1 MPGALRIPFFRPL
14 LPLLVPLLGL
24 FGCSAT
30 KPPAPKAAAGF
41 VIPNVSAPAAPAA
54 VPPLALAFAPGSSPS
69 LAFSAGEKL
78 PPVLLGIDVLEADG
92 FAAVKGKRLGL
103 LTHPAGVN
111 RRGIPT
117 ADILRRA
124 PGVNLVALFAVEHG
138 INGEFP
144 AGKNYTDYTDR
155 RTGLPVRSLYDGKTR
170 EPTKAQLKDLDALV
184 VDLQDIGSR
193 SYTFISAMKK
203 AMAACFQN
211 GVEII
216 VLDRPNPL
224 GGLKADGPP
233 MDADLMSYVGAF
245 RVPYVH
251 GLTMGELARMTKDA
265 PEPVGRLSLTD
276 AQRAKGKLTVI
287 PMRGWT
293 RAMRWTET
301 GLTWIPT
308 SPLIPDFEAVKGYPM
323 TGLGCELGGF
333 KHGVG
338 SQYQFRGILHLT
350 TKIDVYEKELRALKL
365 PGIDFRRVSAPNTK
379 TGQAG
384 TGLYIEI
391 RDYDAWRPAE
401 LNFYLMRL
409 ACKLEPRNPF
419 AFATTPQRSLFLNL
433 MGSRA
438 FFNDLVAKGK
448 NVDIDAWL
456 KQWHDQARIYQ
467 LQSQKYW
474 LYK

>member
-1 MPGALRIPFFRPL
+1 MPGALRLPFLQSL

-24 FGCSAT
+24 IGCRASQPPIPKSA
-30 KPPAPKAAAGF
+30 APF
-41 VIPNVSAPAAPAA
+41 VTPQITATPPAAPA
-54 VPPLALAFAPGSSPS
+54 
-69 LAFSAGEKL
+69 EKNT
-78 PPVLLGIDVLEADG
+78 PFLLGIDVLEADG

-111 RRGIPT
+111 RRGVPT

-124 PGVNLVALFAVEHG
+124 PGVKLVALFAVEHG

-144 AGKNYTDYTDR
+144 AGKNFNDYVDK
-155 RTGLPVRSLYDGKTR
+155 RTGLPVRTLYDGKTR
-170 EPTKAQLKDLDALV
+170 KPTKAQLKDLDALV
-184 VDLQDIGSR
+184 VDLQDIGTR
-193 SYTFISAMKK
+193 SYTFISAMKG
-203 AMAACFQN
+203 AMSACFDH

-216 VLDRPNPL
+216 ILDRPNPL
-224 GGLKADGPP
+224 GGLKVDGPP

-265 PEPVGRLSLTD
+265 PEPPGRHSLTD
-276 AQRAKGKLTVI
+276 TQRAKGKLTII

-293 RAMRWTET
+293 RSMRWTET

-338 SQYQFRGILHLT
+338 SHYQFRGVLHLT
-350 TKIDVYEKELRALKL
+350 TKIDVYEKELRALNL

-379 TGQAG
+379 TGKAG

-391 RDYDAWRPAE
+391 RDYDAWHPTE
-401 LNFYLMRL
+401 LNFHLMRL

-419 AFATTPQRSLFLNL
+419 TYSATPQRSLFLNL

-438 FFNDLVAKGK
+438 FFNDLAANGK
-448 NVDIDAWL
+448 NIDLERWL
-456 KQWHDQARIYQ
+456 KQWREQARIYQ
-467 LQSQKYW
+467 QQSQKYW
-474 LYK
+474 LYR

>member
-1 MPGALRIPFFRPL
+1 MLGALRLPFFQSL
-14 LPLLVPLLGL
+14 LPLFVPLLGL
-24 FGCSAT
+24 FGCSANQPPT
-30 KPPAPKAAAGF
+30 PKPTAPFVTPQITVTPPPRPAEKPG
-41 VIPNVSAPAAPAA
+41 
-54 VPPLALAFAPGSSPS
+54 PL
-69 LAFSAGEKL
+69 
-78 PPVLLGIDVLEADG
+78 LLGIDVLEADG

-124 PGVNLVALFAVEHG
+124 PGVKLVALFAVEHG

-144 AGKNYTDYTDR
+144 AGKNFNDYSDK
-155 RTGLPVRSLYDGKTR
+155 RTGLPVRTLYDGKTR
-170 EPTKAQLKDLDALV
+170 KPTQTQLKDLDALV
-184 VDLQDIGSR
+184 VDLQDIGTR
-193 SYTFISAMKK
+193 SYTFISAMKG
-203 AMAACFQN
+203 AMSACFEY

-216 VLDRPNPL
+216 ILDRPNPL

-233 MDADLMSYVGAF
+233 MDADLLSYVGAF

-265 PEPVGRLSLTD
+265 PEAPGRHALTET
-276 AQRAKGKLTVI
+276 QRTKGKLTVI
-287 PMRGWT
+287 PMRGWN
-293 RAMRWTET
+293 RSMRWTET

-308 SPLIPDFEAVKGYPM
+308 SPLIADFEAVKGYPM

-338 SQYQFRGILHLT
+338 SQYQFRGVLHLT
-350 TKIDVYEKELRALKL
+350 SKIDVYEKELRALNL

-379 TGQAG
+379 TGKAG

-391 RDYDAWRPAE
+391 RDYDAWRPTE
-401 LNFYLMRL
+401 LNFHLMRL

-419 AFATTPQRSLFLNL
+419 TFAPTPQRSLFLNL
-433 MGSRA
+433 LGSRA
-438 FFNDLVAKGK
+438 FFNDLAANGK
-448 NVDIDAWL
+448 NTDIERWL
-456 KQWHDQARIYQ
+456 KQWREQAKIYQ
-467 LQSQKYW
+467 QQSQKYW
-474 LYK
+474 LYR